1 MTSTW
6 IYILLSCGGI
16 IFIAFVAKRAGW
28 FELINSTN
36 KLLREQNTVLRDAN
50 LLLKQQLKDQE
61 THHEAE
67 KAEWEDKYHEN
78 KELIAKLEG
87 RLDQTINIPLVE
99 IDKSLRELAKAN
111 MLNAETSQKVLDI
124 LVKSA
129 EILAKEKLDIDKCQ
143 NG

>member
-28 FELINSTN
+28 FELINGTN

-50 LLLKQQLKDQE
+50 LLLKQQLKDHE
-61 THHEAE
+61 THYEAE

-111 MLNAETSQKVLDI
+111 MLNAETSQKVLDV

-129 EILAKEKLDIDKCQ
+129 EIVAKEKLDIDKCQ

>member
-28 FELINSTN
+28 FELINGTN

-61 THHEAE
+61 KHHEAE

-99 IDKSLRELAKAN
+99 IDKSLHELAKAN
-111 MLNAETSQKVLDI
+111 MLNAETSQKVLDV

-129 EILAKEKLDIDKCQ
+129 EIVAKEKLDIDKCQ